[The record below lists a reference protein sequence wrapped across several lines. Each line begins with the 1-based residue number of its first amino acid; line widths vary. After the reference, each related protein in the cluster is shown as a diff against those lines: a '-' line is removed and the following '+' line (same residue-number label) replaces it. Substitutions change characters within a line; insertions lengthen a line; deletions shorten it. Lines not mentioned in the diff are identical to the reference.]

1 MPVIDQLSKSNL
13 SLVGNGFNAQPNS
26 AAWGY
31 IDASSNLD
39 PAASNLQNTYSVDS
53 IPNVRLKDFNKNGVT
68 TVKAESR
75 LDELDPN
82 APKLQPRGVVSQ
94 AYKSKTGLTYK
105 DLGPAGGRY

>member
-1 MPVIDQLSKSNL
+1 MPVIDQLSKSTL
-13 SLVGNGFNAQPNS
+13 SLVGKGFKAEPNS

-39 PAASNLQNTYSVDS
+39 PAASNLQNTYSVNS
-53 IPNVRLKDFNKNGVT
+53 TPNVVLKDFNKNGVS